1 VVKVPY
7 PNCYRCPYKKGDICC
22 NYCIDFIEKEV
33 FNNIC
38 PPEDT
43 ACFLFEPI
51 ESFAGEVVPPD
62 DFLPQLKAICDRH
75 GILLVADEVKTGFG
89 RTGRMFAVEHSNVI
103 PDVIILGKPIAG
115 GLPLSAVVGRR
126 EVIDAERVSHAHSGS
141 GHPVSC
147 AAGIAT
153 MQVIKEEKLVNNA
166 AKLGKYLKRRLEEMM
181 DRYPLIGDVRGRGMM
196 IGVELVKD
204 TRTKAPAAEEALKL
218 SYRAWQLGLVL
229 LVVGTFA
236 NVLEITPPLTIS
248 REQIDEGMAILDKS
262 FLDLQNGRIPDSVL
276 ESASAFL

>member
-1 VVKVPY
+1 
-7 PNCYRCPYKKGDICC
+7 
-22 NYCIDFIEKEV
+22 
-33 FNNIC
+33 
-38 PPEDT
+38 
-43 ACFLFEPI
+43 
-51 ESFAGEVVPPD
+51 
-62 DFLPQLKAICDRH
+62 
-75 GILLVADEVKTGFG
+75 VADEVKTGFG

-204 TRTKAPAAEEALKL
+204 RRTKEPAAEEALKL

>member
-1 VVKVPY
+1 
-7 PNCYRCPYKKGDICC
+7 
-22 NYCIDFIEKEV
+22 
-33 FNNIC
+33 
-38 PPEDT
+38 
-43 ACFLFEPI
+43 
-51 ESFAGEVVPPD
+51 
-62 DFLPQLKAICDRH
+62 
-75 GILLVADEVKTGFG
+75 
-89 RTGRMFAVEHSNVI
+89 VI